1 MSFLV
6 GCTIGVAATWYY
18 GRRRIRKA
26 KKSVPQEY
34 WPDQWLARSNITIF
48 RRKYL
53 IERKY
58 LNAAIFF
65 ATIGIATAGAFL
77 IRTDM
82 PQTVNRFEQCQKVMR
97 APDTDRMAGEKKHC
111 IEEFQ
116 QLTDIG
122 GAASQ

>member
-1 MSFLV
+1 MDWLSFLV

-18 GRRRIRKA
+18 GRRTIRKA

-34 WPDQWLARSNITIF
+34 WPDQWLARSNITIL
-48 RRKYL
+48 R
-53 IERKY
+53 RKY

-77 IRTDM
+77 IPTDM

-97 APDTDRMAGEKKHC
+97 APDTDRMAREKKHC